1 MKSYRLIGILW
12 LAVVQAFTTTTTTTT
27 TYDTKTRLLPLQRRA
42 NIQSQLARI
51 SKPLFLHVDN
61 LHPHRD
67 SVVRLEDDIPID
79 HDVLDK
85 NKMLHK
91 LTNHVA
97 PIVLA
102 TYLIGHYLSRYHTTL
117 VDGGVN
123 VDADPQFGGML
134 LIGAGLLMMKWSID
148 QSILSPV

>member
-12 LAVVQAFTTTTTTTT
+12 LAVVQAFTTTTTTT
-27 TYDTKTRLLPLQRRA
+27 YDTKTRLRLRRLQRREM
-42 NIQSQLARI
+42 QSQLAKHI

-91 LTNHVA
+91 L
-97 PIVLA
+97 
-102 TYLIGHYLSRYHTTL
+102 
-117 VDGGVN
+117 
-123 VDADPQFGGML
+123 
-134 LIGAGLLMMKWSID
+134 
-148 QSILSPV
+148 

>member
-1 MKSYRLIGILW
+1 M
-12 LAVVQAFTTTTTTTT
+12 
-27 TYDTKTRLLPLQRRA
+27 
-42 NIQSQLARI
+42 QSQLARHI

-61 LHPHRD
+61 LHPQRD

-85 NKMLHK
+85 NRILHK

-97 PIVLA
+97 PVVLA

-123 VDADPQFGGML
+123 VDADPHIGGVF
-134 LIGAGLLMMKWSID
+134 LIGAGLLMMKWGID
-148 QSILSPV
+148 SAYLSPV

>member
-1 MKSYRLIGILW
+1 MKSYRLIGTLW
-12 LAVVQAFTTTTTTTT
+12 LAVVQAFTTTT
-27 TYDTKTRLLPLQRRA
+27 YDTNTRLLQRRV
-42 NIQSQLARI
+42 NIQSQLAHTHI
-51 SKPLFLHVDN
+51 VQPLFLHVDN

-123 VDADPQFGGML
+123 VDADPHLGGVF

-148 QSILSPV
+148 QTILSPV

>member
-12 LAVVQAFTTTTTTTT
+12 LAVVQALQQRLMTNA
-27 TYDTKTRLLPLQRRA
+27 RLLHRRA
-42 NIQSQLARI
+42 NIQSQLSKHI
-51 SKPLFLHVDN
+51 SRPLFLHVDN

-67 SVVRLEDDIPID
+67 SVVRLEDPIPID

-91 LTNHVA
+91 LINHVA

-117 VDGGVN
+117 VEGGVN
-123 VDADPQFGGML
+123 VDADPHIGGAF

-148 QSILSPV
+148 SAYLSPV

>member
-12 LAVVQAFTTTTTTTT
+12 LAVGQAFMTT
-27 TYDTKTRLLPLQRRA
+27 TYDYDTKTRRLLPLQRRE
-42 NIQSQLARI
+42 SQLARI

-102 TYLIGHYLSRYHTTL
+102 TYLVIT
-117 VDGGVN
+117 
-123 VDADPQFGGML
+123 
-134 LIGAGLLMMKWSID
+134 
-148 QSILSPV
+148 

>member
-1 MKSYRLIGILW
+1 MKSYRLILC
-12 LAVVQAFTTTTTTTT
+12 LAAIIRVGVVQAFMTT
-27 TYDTKTRLLPLQRRA
+27 TYDTNTRLLQRRA
-42 NIQSQLARI
+42 NIQSQLAHI
-51 SKPLFLHVDN
+51 VQPLFLHVDN

-67 SVVRLEDDIPID
+67 SVLRLEDPIPNVD

-117 VDGGVN
+117 VEGGVN
-123 VDADPQFGGML
+123 GDADPQIGGVF
-134 LIGAGLLMMKWSID
+134 LIGAGLLMMKSVID
-148 QSILSPV
+148 NSYLSPV

>member
-1 MKSYRLIGILW
+1 MKSYRLILC
-12 LAVVQAFTTTTTTTT
+12 LATFIAVQAFTTYTTS
-27 TYDTKTRLLPLQRRA
+27 TRLLQRRA
-42 NIQSQLARI
+42 NIATQTHI

-79 HDVLDK
+79 HNVLDK

-123 VDADPQFGGML
+123 VDADPQIGGVF
-134 LIGAGLLMMKWSID
+134 LIGAGLLMMKWGID
-148 QSILSPV
+148 SAYLSPV

>member
-1 MKSYRLIGILW
+1 MKSYYRLILC
-12 LAVVQAFTTTTTTTT
+12 LAAPLVGVQAFTTTTTYDT
-27 TYDTKTRLLPLQRRA
+27 DTKTIRRLQRRA

-85 NKMLHK
+85 NRMLHK

-117 VDGGVN
+117 VEGGVN
-123 VDADPQFGGML
+123 ADADPHLGGAF

>member
-1 MKSYRLIGILW
+1 MKSYRLILC
-12 LAVVQAFTTTTTTTT
+12 LAAIIRVGVVQAFMTT
-27 TYDTKTRLLPLQRRA
+27 TYDTNTRLLLLQRRA
-42 NIQSQLARI
+42 NIQSQLAHI
-51 SKPLFLHVDN
+51 VQPLFLHVDN

-79 HDVLDK
+79 HDALDK

-123 VDADPQFGGML
+123 VDADPHLGGVF

-148 QSILSPV
+148 QTILSPV